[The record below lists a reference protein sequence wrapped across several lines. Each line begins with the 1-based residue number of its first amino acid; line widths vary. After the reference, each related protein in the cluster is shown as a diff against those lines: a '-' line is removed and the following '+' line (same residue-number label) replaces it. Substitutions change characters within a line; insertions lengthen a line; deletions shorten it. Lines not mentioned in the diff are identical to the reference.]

1 MTDERGSATIE
12 LALLAPVLL
21 ILLLFV
27 AFVGRLTEARAEVD
41 AAARDAARAASLM
54 RTGDSAETAARQAA
68 ANTLTGDGVGCRGFS
83 VAVDTSQF
91 APGGA
96 VTAEVRCVVSL
107 AGLSLLGL
115 SGTRTLVS
123 RFVAP
128 VDRYREISGD
138 SPHNSSARNG
148 GDRNR

>member
-83 VAVDTSQF
+83 VAVTS
-91 APGGA
+91 
-96 VTAEVRCVVSL
+96 VS
-107 AGLSLLGL
+107 G
-115 SGTRTLVS
+115 
-123 RFVAP
+123 
-128 VDRYREISGD
+128 
-138 SPHNSSARNG
+138 
-148 GDRNR
+148 